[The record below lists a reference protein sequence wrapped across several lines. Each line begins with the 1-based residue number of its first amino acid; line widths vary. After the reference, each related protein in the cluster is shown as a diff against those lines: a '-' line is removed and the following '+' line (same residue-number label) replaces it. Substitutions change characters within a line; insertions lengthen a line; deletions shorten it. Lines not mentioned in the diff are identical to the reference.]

1 MSRKKTTWDRLKLC
15 FLISWVFLN
24 TKQSLVLA
32 LSMIQNTSRR
42 LLQDNRSGKTSK
54 DKMSSDTFC
63 LLQWFMIYHDHS
75 LCCSFWVPFQFN
87 NPLKTFGLKINSP
100 FFQSNLFNRTFLI
113 SSTLAEIGFLAWS
126 FLPAFSL
133 IQRGERVKGYLL
145 WPEILT
151 AISQVYIVLKKI
163 PHWKQWY
170 HVVHQIS
177 QCAWEKKKYVAM
189 YSWSPL
195 WGYHH
200 SGWI

>member
-1 MSRKKTTWDRLKLC
+1 MSLVHSWDNVAWSFTFICSVRGKCSVSGMSRKKTTWDRLKLC

-100 FFQSNLFNRTFLI
+100 FFSVKSFQPHLFDLVHTSRNRFLGLKFSSSVLPNPKEVKGWKGIYCARNFNSYI
-113 SSTLAEIGFLAWS
+113 SSLYCFERKY
-126 FLPAFSL
+126 L
-133 IQRGERVKGYLL
+133 IENSG
-145 WPEILT
+145 T
-151 AISQVYIVLKKI
+151 M
-163 PHWKQWY
+163 WY
-170 HVVHQIS
+170 T
-177 QCAWEKKKYVAM
+177 K
-189 YSWSPL
+189 
-195 WGYHH
+195 
-200 SGWI
+200 